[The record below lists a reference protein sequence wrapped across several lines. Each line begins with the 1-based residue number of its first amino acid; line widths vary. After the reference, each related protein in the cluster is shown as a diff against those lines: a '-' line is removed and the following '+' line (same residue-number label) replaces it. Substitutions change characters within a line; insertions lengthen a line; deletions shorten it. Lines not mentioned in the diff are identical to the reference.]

1 MPEQHSIRLG
11 LLGHPVSHSKSPEIF
26 NRFFAESGLTRCR
39 YELFDLN
46 DIADFPSFIRTEL
59 DRDLP
64 LRGFNVTVPHKVDI
78 IPYLDQLSAEA
89 RAVGAVNTVLVV
101 GSKDQYQ
108 LQGHNTDVIGFSQSL
123 LKAQSA
129 LQNPISNAVIFGN
142 GGSAQA
148 VKYALQN
155 QNIPFHIWHRNR
167 WINEAHESQDP
178 EKYIKAN
185 TLFVHTTPLGMWPNT
200 ETAIEWP
207 ANLIAP
213 THRLI
218 DLVYNPSE
226 TVLMKRFS
234 NQGAWVMNGAYML
247 EQQAVAAWML
257 FSSNN
262 QP

>member
-1 MPEQHSIRLG
+1 
-11 LLGHPVSHSKSPEIF
+11 
-26 NRFFAESGLTRCR
+26 
-39 YELFDLN
+39 
-46 DIADFPSFIRTEL
+46 
-59 DRDLP
+59 
-64 LRGFNVTVPHKVDI
+64 VDI
-78 IPYLDQLSAEA
+78 IPYLDQMSAEA
-89 RAVGAVNTVLVV
+89 RAVGAVNTVVVV
-101 GSKDQYQ
+101 GSKNQYQ
-108 LQGHNTDVIGFSQSL
+108 LQGHNTDVFGFSQSL

-129 LQNPISNAVIFGN
+129 LQNPISNVIIFGN
-142 GGSAQA
+142 GGSAKA

-167 WINEAHESQDP
+167 WINEAHETEHP
-178 EKYIKAN
+178 EKYIQAN

-226 TVLMKRFS
+226 TALMKRFA

-257 FSSNN
+257 FSNNN